1 MTGIATKRIGNRSY
15 SNMKL
20 ALEVVLGKKTLDQ
33 ARRQLPAT
41 QDYFYWYIH
50 YYLPISNAKQRLNLI
65 RKGSLPVILA
75 TQHLTAV
82 VSEIFTTLKQEE
94 AALTPA
100 ERMNRD
106 EMLDWSIN
114 LKGIDAQTIVA
125 ATDHLIGKYISD
137 VGYTEA
143 GTPVA
148 FASLNQLSNAYIA
161 LQKLDKQFK
170 GLGRLTLAVL
180 LGTLSVED
188 F

>member
-1 MTGIATKRIGNRSY
+1 MNTLTKVHKY
-15 SNMKL
+15 TKW
-20 ALEVVLGKKTLDQ
+20 ALQVVEGRTTLDTI
-33 ARRQLPAT
+33 RRKLPSSAE
-41 QDYFYWYIH
+41 YFDWYIH

-65 RKGSLPVILA
+65 RKGSLPVMLV
-75 TQHLTAV
+75 TQHLTAIV
-82 VSEIFTTLKQEE
+82 GEIFTTLKQEE

-106 EMLDWSIN
+106 ETLDWSIS
-114 LKGIDAQTIVA
+114 LKGIDAQTIVTT
-125 ATDHLIGKYISD
+125 TDHLIGKYISD
-137 VGYTEA
+137 IGYTEA

>member
-1 MTGIATKRIGNRSY
+1 MNTLTKVHKYTKWALQVIEGRI
-15 SNMKL
+15 
-20 ALEVVLGKKTLDQ
+20 TLDKI
-33 ARRQLPAT
+33 RRKLPSSE
-41 QDYFYWYIH
+41 YYYWYIH

-82 VSEIFTTLKQEE
+82 VGEIFNTLRQEE

-106 EMLDWSIN
+106 EILDWSIN
-114 LKGIDAQTIVA
+114 SKGIDTQTIVTV
-125 ATDHLIGKYISD
+125 TDQLIGRYVNLVYYNDRGIPTVD
-137 VGYTEA
+137 
-143 GTPVA
+143 
-148 FASLNQLSNAYIA
+148 ASLNQLTNAYTA
-161 LQKLDKQFK
+161 LQKLDKQFN